1 MHPAIV
7 PKLIE
12 EMNLRNLGCIES
24 VIEKFLT
31 QKMNDL
37 SAGID
42 FKLNK
47 LDEDK
52 PMFDKLQV
60 FQLTNNAIDA
70 TVTICICN

>member
-1 MHPAIV
+1 
-7 PKLIE
+7 
-12 EMNLRNLGCIES
+12 
-24 VIEKFLT
+24 
-31 QKMNDL
+31 MNDL